1 VVSNTLWKYP
11 ERIFHPTLE
20 KACTLT
26 SVPLS
31 FTNGKEIMME
41 ILPYL
46 DGCMKNKAPKNI
58 SNLLL
63 LSSLFII
70 AFTPLPMPVTAS
82 VNLNVNVSANRNA
95 ISPYIYGLNFATESL
110 ANELDLPLRRWGG
123 NATSRYNWQTNTLNS
138 ANDWYFE
145 NSSNT
150 NAYNWNLPET
160 YDQWIEQNER
170 TGTNS
175 LITIPM
181 LGYVSK
187 NGSSCSYSVSK
198 YGAQTSTDPWKPNCG
213 NGILQ
218 SNGNPINNTPT
229 DASIA
234 VNESFMGSWVTTIVN
249 DHGLAADG
257 GVRFYALDNEPELW
271 SETHRDVHPADQ
283 TYEELLAKS
292 INYGEAIKA
301 IDPGALLVGYSS
313 FGWSGYWYSW
323 QDLEVA
329 AGNGYT
335 YFPDYATHGNLH
347 QVEWYLTA
355 MHNYE
360 VTHDTR
366 LLDYLDL
373 HYYPASGV
381 ALGLAGN
388 TSQQAL
394 RLRSTR
400 SLWDP
405 TYRDESWIGGN
416 DQEHQYVQLIPR
428 MREWVDTFYPGTK
441 TAITEYNFGGLEHIN
456 GALTQADVLGI
467 FGREGV
473 DMAALWNYP
482 TPNDVLGYDDFET
495 LPGAY
500 AFRMYRN
507 YDGNGGKFG
516 ETSINAVS
524 ADQSKLSIYAAQ
536 RNNDS
541 ALTLIIINKTTS
553 RLDSTLSIANFQS
566 NGYARRFEYSAAD
579 LNTIMQKADLVI
591 NNNTIETNFPANSIT
606 LLVIPAQPASST
618 FKSNPGNDGW
628 ILESSETSNTG
639 GTMNSAATTI
649 PLGDD
654 ATDKQ
659 YRAILHFDTSSLP
672 DTAVVTNMT
681 LKIKQQGAVT
691 GVNPFTF
698 GSLYVDM
705 RNPAFGNSILE
716 LVDFSFAAKK
726 VKTAVFNPNPVN
738 GWFSAR
744 FNTGGKLY
752 VNRTG
757 TTQLRLYFSVDDNN
771 NNVSD
776 FIRFYSGNAAA
787 GDRPKL
793 LITYY
798 VP

>member
-1 VVSNTLWKYP
+1 MIK
-11 ERIFHPTLE
+11 
-20 KACTLT
+20 
-26 SVPLS
+26 
-31 FTNGKEIMME
+31 

-46 DGCMKNKAPKNI
+46 DGCMKNKALKNLL
-58 SNLLL
+58 NLLL
-63 LSSLFII
+63 LSSLFLI
-70 AFTPLPMPVTAS
+70 AFKPLPMPVTAS
-82 VNLNVNVSANRNA
+82 VNLSVNVSANRHT

-123 NATSRYNWQTNTLNS
+123 NATSRYNWQNNALNS

-145 NSSNT
+145 NSTNS
-150 NAYNWNLPET
+150 NAYNWGPAET

-187 NGSSCSYSVSK
+187 NGSSCSFSVSK
-198 YGAQTSTDPWKPNCG
+198 YGAQTDTDPQKSDCG

-234 VNESFMGSWVTTIVN
+234 VNETFMGNWVTTIVN

-271 SETHRDVHPADQ
+271 SETHRDVHPVDQ
-283 TYEELLAKS
+283 TYDELLAKS

-323 QDLEVA
+323 HDLQVA
-329 AGNGYT
+329 EENGYK

-467 FGREGV
+467 FGREGL

-482 TPNDVLGYDDFET
+482 TPNDALGYDDFET

-516 ETSINAVS
+516 ETSVSAVS

-536 RNNDS
+536 RSSDS
-541 ALTLIIINKTTS
+541 ALTLIVINKTAS
-553 RLDSTLSIANFQS
+553 SLDSTLSISNFQT
-566 NGYARRFEYSAAD
+566 NGEAKRYEYSASD
-579 LNTIMQKADLVI
+579 LNVVTQKENLSI
-591 NNNTIETNFPANSIT
+591 NNNTIAASFPSNSIT
-606 LLVIPAQPASST
+606 LLVIPAQPTSSA
-618 FKSNPGNDGW
+618 FKSIAANDGW

-639 GTMNSAATTI
+639 GSMNSTASNLI
-649 PLGDD
+649 LGDD
-654 ATDKQ
+654 AANKQ

-672 DTAVVTNMT
+672 DNAVVTNMT
-681 LKIKQQGAVT
+681 LKIKQQGSVT
-691 GVNPFTF
+691 GTSPFSF

-705 RNPAFGNSILE
+705 RNPAFGGNALE
-716 LVDFSFAAKK
+716 LVDFNFAARK
-726 VKTAVFNPNPVN
+726 VKSAVFNPNPVS
-738 GWFSAR
+738 GWYNAR
-744 FNTGGKLY
+744 FNNGGKLY
-752 VNRTG
+752 INRTG
-757 TTQLRLYFSVDDNN
+757 VSQLRLYFSADDNN
-771 NNVSD
+771 NNVAD
-776 FIRFYSGNAAA
+776 FIRFYSGNASA

-793 LITYY
+793 LITYSM
-798 VP
+798 P